1 VHGGGSMGS
10 IGEKRVREE
19 DGEVGSEKEKRSV
32 TETVCSDVTDSVGDG
47 AGAIT
52 KALSRGERE
61 RRIADAIQTVLECL
75 DEDPNREGLRK
86 TPSRYAKALMDL
98 TDGYRMS
105 LREVVGDA
113 EFEES
118 HSEIVFLSNVEV
130 HSLCEHHMVP
140 FHGKCHIAYIPSGKV
155 IGLSKL
161 ARIAE
166 LYSRRLQIQERLTR
180 EIAEAVVEAIDP
192 LGVAVFMEASHMCM
206 VMRGVRKTSAR
217 TVTMSMMGCFKTDDR
232 RRSEFMNLVRGTPK

>member
-1 VHGGGSMGS
+1 MGS
-10 IGEKRVREE
+10 IGEKRVREDE
-19 DGEVGSEKEKRSV
+19 GGVGSEKEKRSV
-32 TETVCSDVTDSVGDG
+32 TETACSDLTDSVGDG
-47 AGAIT
+47 AGVVM
-52 KALSRGERE
+52 KALSKGERE

-75 DEDPNREGLRK
+75 EEDPSREGLRK
-86 TPSRYAKALMDL
+86 TPSRYAKALMDF
-98 TDGYRMS
+98 TNGYRMS

-140 FHGKCHIAYIPSGKV
+140 FHGKCHIAYIPNGKV

-161 ARIAE
+161 ARITE
-166 LYSRRLQIQERLTR
+166 LFSRRLQIQERLTR
-180 EIAEAVVEAIDP
+180 EIAEAVQEAIDP

-206 VMRGVRKTSAR
+206 VMRGVKKTSAK
-217 TVTMSMMGCFKTDDR
+217 TVTMSMIGCFKNEDH
-232 RRSEFMNLVRGTPK
+232 RRSEFMNLVRGAPK